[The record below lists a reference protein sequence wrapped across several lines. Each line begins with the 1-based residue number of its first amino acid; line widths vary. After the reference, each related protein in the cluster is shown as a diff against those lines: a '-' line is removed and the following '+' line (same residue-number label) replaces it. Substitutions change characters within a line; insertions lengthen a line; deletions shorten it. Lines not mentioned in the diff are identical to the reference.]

1 LPSRLTAA
9 DRLAQLRLFNLID
22 NAVLQQRRIKI
33 LFRMALSVPLFSKR
47 YDQKRTLSRAKA
59 QLCVQLF
66 ARHFWLHLPFA

>member
-9 DRLAQLRLFNLID
+9 DRPAQPRLFNLTD
-22 NAVLQQRRIKI
+22 NAVLQQSCIKI
-33 LFRMALSVPLFSKR
+33 LFRMALSILLFSKR
-47 YDQKRTLSRAKA
+47 YDQKRTLWRAKA